1 MAIYG
6 IGIMLIGILS
16 IEYSA
21 SVNVMAY
28 ADDFSVTR
36 NVQDLRRWRSVLT
49 EIGMEFGFYPN
60 PTKACLVINPCA
72 SEKFESVFFG
82 TKIKITTERCR
93 YLRWLV
99 GTRKFKDLYFT
110 TKVNE

>member
-36 NVQDLRRWRSVLT
+36 NVQDLRR
-49 EIGMEFGFYPN
+49 
-60 PTKACLVINPCA
+60 
-72 SEKFESVFFG
+72 
-82 TKIKITTERCR
+82 
-93 YLRWLV
+93 
-99 GTRKFKDLYFT
+99 
-110 TKVNE
+110 